1 MDILYINEKEKA
13 TRLLEEARRS
23 STFWSFFI
31 GSTLTSTIPGISI
44 AGPDP
49 EGTLL
54 TPTLDVEYLE
64 LGKPRTMPIIPVTP
78 EGLPTPAIIT
88 RAMMRR
94 IQLPHLIINAG
105 AHAEPLVPHVSLPSR
120 IVANP
125 VNSGKALPLS
135 NVRGL
140 LEESK
145 QLARNISGAADVHAL
160 GESIPGGTTT
170 ALAILEGLGYD
181 AYGKVSSA
189 SPNNPH
195 ELKIKLVREGLS
207 KCSGTNIDEVLAC
220 IGDPVHIAMAGY
232 LTGALESGRRVI
244 LAGGTQMTAVAAI
257 AKALGAEFDGN
268 VIIATTAWV
277 AMDKS
282 SDIASI
288 SRQIG
293 IPVVAANMS
302 FGDAPY
308 PGLRKFDEGYVKE
321 GVGAGGSIV
330 ITHLLTGLG
339 MRDLAKLV
347 YDEYL
352 HLMSS

>member
-1 MDILYINEKEKA
+1 
-13 TRLLEEARRS
+13 
-23 STFWSFFI
+23 
-31 GSTLTSTIPGISI
+31 
-44 AGPDP
+44 
-49 EGTLL
+49 
-54 TPTLDVEYLE
+54 
-64 LGKPRTMPIIPVTP
+64 
-78 EGLPTPAIIT
+78 
-88 RAMMRR
+88 
-94 IQLPHLIINAG
+94 
-105 AHAEPLVPHVSLPSR
+105 
-120 IVANP
+120 
-125 VNSGKALPLS
+125 
-135 NVRGL
+135 
-140 LEESK
+140 
-145 QLARNISGAADVHAL
+145 
-160 GESIPGGTTT
+160 
-170 ALAILEGLGYD
+170 
-181 AYGKVSSA
+181 
-189 SPNNPH
+189 
-195 ELKIKLVREGLS
+195 
-207 KCSGTNIDEVLAC
+207 
-220 IGDPVHIAMAGY
+220 
-232 LTGALESGRRVI
+232 
-244 LAGGTQMTAVAAI
+244 MTAVAAI